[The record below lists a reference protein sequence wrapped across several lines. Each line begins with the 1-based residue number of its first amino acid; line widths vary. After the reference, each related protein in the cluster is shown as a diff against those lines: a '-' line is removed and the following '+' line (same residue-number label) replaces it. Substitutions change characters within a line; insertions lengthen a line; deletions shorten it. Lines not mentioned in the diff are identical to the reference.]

1 MARKKEDL
9 LGPIG
14 NDGVD
19 YIRRRLKR
27 RVELERGITM
37 RSREIDKLLRC
48 LDEKADF
55 SHVEGLRD
63 EAFVEVGAPMWRLEI
78 EPLMVERHG
87 AWRYDGRPEVLT
99 KDLQRAA
106 ALYAMMHT
114 MDALLSECGFHTVR
128 PREERLDDAAF
139 YAVPSSER

>member
-1 MARKKEDL
+1 MAKREDL
-9 LGPIG
+9 LGPTG

-19 YIRRRLKR
+19 YLRRRLKR
-27 RVELERGITM
+27 RVEMERGITM
-37 RSREIDKLLRC
+37 RSREVDKLLRC
-48 LDEKADF
+48 LDKKADF
-55 SHVEGLRD
+55 IRMEALRD
-63 EAFVEVGAPMWRLEI
+63 EAFGEVGAPLWRLEI

-99 KDLQRAA
+99 QDLERAA

>member
-1 MARKKEDL
+1 MAKREDL
-9 LGPIG
+9 LGPTG

-19 YIRRRLKR
+19 YLRRRLKR
-27 RVELERGITM
+27 RVEMERGITM
-37 RSREIDKLLRC
+37 RSREVDKLLRC

-55 SHVEGLRD
+55 IRMESLRD
-63 EAFVEVGAPMWRLEI
+63 EAFAEVGAPLWRLEI
-78 EPLMVERHG
+78 EPLIVERHG
-87 AWRYDGRPEVLT
+87 AWRYDGRPEVLAQ
-99 KDLQRAA
+99 DLQRAA